1 MTSSHLRVEQ
11 GLEFDHGFIWMMYFF
26 FRTWNAIWI
35 YFCVCFFYV
44 SYVYDESYA
53 MNHMK

>member
-26 FRTWNAIWI
+26 LELGMQFGYI
-35 YFCVCFFYV
+35 FVFVFFMYHM
-44 SYVYDESYA
+44 YT
-53 MNHMK
+53 MNHMQ